1 VLATRSLTRITLGVQ
16 ISEIQRAEIC
26 IRQETGSIQNQ
37 GQKFMTKENAEN
49 EKMEVATLAGGCFW
63 CVEAVFS
70 IIRGVEKIEP
80 GYTGGSV
87 PNPSYEQVSSG
98 TTGHAEAAQITFDP
112 SVISFREIL
121 EIFFASHDP
130 TTLNRQGPDV
140 GTQYRSAIFYHN
152 EEQKTTA
159 EEVIAELE
167 KEGIWDSPIVTQV
180 EPLKVFYK
188 AETYHKDYYKKHP
201 NQPYCQAVIAP
212 KLAKLQHRFL
222 SKLKV

>member
-1 VLATRSLTRITLGVQ
+1 M
-16 ISEIQRAEIC
+16 
-26 IRQETGSIQNQ
+26 N
-37 GQKFMTKENAEN
+37 KEQVKN
-49 EKMEVATLAGGCFW
+49 KTMEAATLAGGCFW
-63 CVEAVFS
+63 CTEAVFT
-70 IIRGVEKIEP
+70 IVKGVEKVEP

-87 PNPSYEQVSSG
+87 PNPTYEQVSSG

-112 SVISFREIL
+112 AVISYREIL
-121 EIFFASHDP
+121 EIFFATHNP
-130 TTLNRQGPDV
+130 TTLNRQGADV

-152 EEQKTTA
+152 ESQKATA
-159 EEVIAELE
+159 ESVIAELT
-167 KEGIWDSPIVTQV
+167 KEGIWDATIVTQV
-180 EPLKVFYK
+180 EPLNVFYK